1 MRRSDIPCRVAV
13 VVTLLS
19 LVAVG
24 RVPTLAADSN
34 PLAAMRLDAE
44 RLAKTPGGVD
54 EAMAKYR
61 TVIET
66 HRANEKFYQQTE
78 PETTR
83 MHLPDRTTRLHQG
96 AELSDTMNQ

>member
-44 RLAKTPGGVD
+44 RWPRRRGRG
-54 EAMAKYR
+54 
-61 TVIET
+61 
-66 HRANEKFYQQTE
+66 
-78 PETTR
+78 
-83 MHLPDRTTRLHQG
+83 
-96 AELSDTMNQ
+96 